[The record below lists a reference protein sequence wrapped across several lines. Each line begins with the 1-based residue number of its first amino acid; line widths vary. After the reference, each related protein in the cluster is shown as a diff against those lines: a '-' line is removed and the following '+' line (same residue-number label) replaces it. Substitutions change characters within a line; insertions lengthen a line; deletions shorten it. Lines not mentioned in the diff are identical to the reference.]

1 MHHQNEFLVFVFL
14 VIAIRTC
21 HTFPRP
27 QNVESPVVD
36 VAKETE
42 YEEHRDADLIESING
57 GQSGRA
63 LLFPYNGVLPLELN
77 DRPKRQDNVQTDNI
91 ETATEENAEEI
102 SKSKL
107 PESYAGRFEGLNI
120 GNILSIAGAKPQAFT
135 RGEAS
140 YGRKRRNA
148 GEEEEINTEEEDVSE
163 TTTAEKT
170 ESKLP
175 ESYVGRFKGLN
186 IANILSIAGAKPQ
199 AFTRGEA
206 SYGRKRRNTEDDENV
221 SDKNEEIPDAM
232 ADQMTEIENVQA
244 LWMEF
249 LQHGISSR
257 RKRQEEAN
265 DDENDL
271 DKNREI
277 PDSLAFQLDDIE
289 NVQALWLEFLQHG
302 ISSRR
307 KRQEEAKG
315 DENVEVKN
323 EEIPDAMADQ
333 MTEIE
338 NVQALWMEFLQHG
351 ISSRRKRQNDIEAT
365 DDNQG
370 KVDPSN
376 TKITV
381 PIQVKVK
388 NWGETGIES
397 QVVGDNRKKRESVE
411 LLKEGATQDNDD
423 SNSKP
428 LEVKV
433 KYWGETGIQS
443 PKNEVKNRRKKR
455 ESLEFNLEE
464 AIENESI
471 MQDIFQATDDLNVI
485 NIPIKIVEVKN
496 WGETGIQKP
505 SDSI

>member
-1 MHHQNEFLVFVFL
+1 
-14 VIAIRTC
+14 
-21 HTFPRP
+21 
-27 QNVESPVVD
+27 
-36 VAKETE
+36 
-42 YEEHRDADLIESING
+42 
-57 GQSGRA
+57 
-63 LLFPYNGVLPLELN
+63 
-77 DRPKRQDNVQTDNI
+77 
-91 ETATEENAEEI
+91 
-102 SKSKL
+102 
-107 PESYAGRFEGLNI
+107 LNI
-120 GNILSIAGAKPQAFT
+120 ANILSIAGAKPQAFT

-163 TTTAEKT
+163 TTTTEKT

-186 IANILSIAGAKPQ
+186 IASILSIAGAKPQ

-370 KVDPSN
+370 KVIPSN

-411 LLKEGATQDNDD
+411 LLKEGAIQDNDD

-455 ESLEFNLEE
+455 QSLEFNLEE

>member
-1 MHHQNEFLVFVFL
+1 MGPSVLLCPLLAVHFRSSDKNLKKIVKMHHQNEFLVFVFL

-27 QNVESPVVD
+27 INPDVESPVVD

-140 YGRKRRNA
+140 YGRKRRN
-148 GEEEEINTEEEDVSE
+148 
-163 TTTAEKT
+163 
-170 ESKLP
+170 
-175 ESYVGRFKGLN
+175 
-186 IANILSIAGAKPQ
+186 
-199 AFTRGEA
+199 
-206 SYGRKRRNTEDDENV
+206 TEDDEND
-221 SDKNEEIPDAM
+221 SDKNREIPDSLAFQL
-232 ADQMTEIENVQA
+232 DDIENVQA
-244 LWMEF
+244 LWLGF

-289 NVQALWLEFLQHG
+289 NVRALWLEFLQHG

-323 EEIPDAMADQ
+323 EDIPDAMADQ
-333 MTEIE
+333 MSEIE

-351 ISSRRKRQNDIEAT
+351 I
-365 DDNQG
+365 
-370 KVDPSN
+370 
-376 TKITV
+376 
-381 PIQVKVK
+381 
-388 NWGETGIES
+388 
-397 QVVGDNRKKRESVE
+397 
-411 LLKEGATQDNDD
+411 
-423 SNSKP
+423 
-428 LEVKV
+428 
-433 KYWGETGIQS
+433 
-443 PKNEVKNRRKKR
+443 
-455 ESLEFNLEE
+455 
-464 AIENESI
+464 
-471 MQDIFQATDDLNVI
+471 
-485 NIPIKIVEVKN
+485 
-496 WGETGIQKP
+496 
-505 SDSI
+505 